1 MLSRQLSLYI
11 FCYILDFVTWVLN
24 CWDYWV
30 EKAML
35 NLLEDSWLAIASLA
49 NLPQVILVTASD
61 VSMEEKVL
69 VLQVFLQELSLVEK
83 VLLVQEKLLV
93 V

>member
-1 MLSRQLSLYI
+1 
-11 FCYILDFVTWVLN
+11 
-24 CWDYWV
+24 
-30 EKAML
+30 
-35 NLLEDSWLAIASLA
+35 
-49 NLPQVILVTASD
+49 
-61 VSMEEKVL
+61 MEEKVL